1 MSNTDCKRYH
11 MRRYHHGRYQ
21 GTVRVEALD
30 IRSAFER
37 ARQARPEYANATL
50 VVCRIDH
57 EWEVA

>member
-1 MSNTDCKRYH
+1 MSNTNRKRYH

-30 IRSAFER
+30 ILSAYER

-57 EWEVA
+57 DSEAA